1 MIYYNGF
8 SMQLKEGFCLSGQS
22 TSLKKKAFGGFIWT
36 FGERIGAQ
44 LVSLVVSIILA
55 RLLLPSDYAI
65 VGVVTIF
72 FNFANVIVAGGLNT
86 ALIQKKDSTAEDY
99 STILYTSLA
108 VSVIIYVVLFF
119 TAPLIAKAYEMPLIV
134 PVIRIMALMVI
145 INAVKSILTA
155 YIANTLQFKKMFIA
169 TMAATLIS
177 AAIGISM
184 ALMGFGVWALVAQQM
199 FNSIASTAALFIT
212 TKWKPIAVF
221 SVKSFKELFGF
232 GWKIFAT
239 SVIST
244 IYDEINPI
252 IVGLKFSAVDLS
264 FYTKGKNF
272 PSLLNGT
279 INQTLSTVLFPV
291 MSKVQDDIS
300 AVLSITRRYIR
311 VATYV
316 IFPLMCGFFAVSES
330 FVRLLLTE
338 KWMGA
343 VPYVQIFCI
352 SYMFDMIQVGNLQTI
367 KAIGRSDISLILE
380 IIKKSSYFVIILV
393 FIFVSNSPVMLAVSA
408 ICCTVVATIINT
420 FPNRKL
426 IGYKYRYQI
435 ADIAPNLIISLIMGA
450 VVLLMNKLTVAPI
463 LLLPLQ
469 VVTGAVIYIGLSL
482 LTRNEN
488 FKYLLKTGKQF
499 LKRG

>member
-1 MIYYNGF
+1 MY
-8 SMQLKEGFCLSGQS
+8 LKEGFYLSEQS
-22 TSLKKKAFGGFIWT
+22 NGLKKKAFGGFLWT

-65 VGVVTIF
+65 VGIVTIF
-72 FNFANVIVAGGLNT
+72 FNFANVIVSGGLNT
-86 ALIQKKDSTAEDY
+86 ALIQKKDSTQADY
-99 STILYTSLA
+99 STVLYTSLA
-108 VSVIIYVVLFF
+108 LSVLIYIILFF
-119 TAPLIAKAYEMPLIV
+119 TAPLIAKVYEMPIIV
-134 PVIRIMALMVI
+134 PVIRIMSLTVI

-155 YIANTLQFKKMFIA
+155 YIANTLQFKKMFIS
-169 TMAATLIS
+169 TMTATLVS
-177 AAIGISM
+177 AVVGISM

-199 FNSIASTAALFIT
+199 FNAIASTAALFIT
-212 TKWKPIAVF
+212 TKWKPLAVF
-221 SVKSFKELFGF
+221 SVKSFKELFGY

-264 FYTKGKNF
+264 FYTKGKSF

-291 MSKVQDDIS
+291 MSKVQDDMS

-316 IFPLMCGFFAVSES
+316 IFPLMCGFLALSES
-330 FVRLLLTE
+330 FVLLLLTE
-338 KWMGA
+338 KWLGA
-343 VPYVQIFCI
+343 VPYIQIFCI

-380 IIKKSSYFVIILV
+380 IIKKSSYFIIIL
-393 FIFVSNSPVMLAVSA
+393 IFVLTSNSPVMLAVSA
-408 ICCTVVATIINT
+408 ICCSVIATIINT

-435 ADIAPNLIISLIMGA
+435 ADIAPNLIISFIMGA
-450 VVLLMNKLTVAPI
+450 VVLFMNKLPLAPI

-469 VVTGAVIYIGLSL
+469 VLAGAIIYVLLSVI
-482 LTRNEN
+482 TRNEN
-488 FKYLLKTGKQF
+488 LKYLLGTGKQF

>member
-1 MIYYNGF
+1 M
-8 SMQLKEGFCLSGQS
+8 SGQS

-184 ALMGFGVWALVAQQM
+184 ALM
-199 FNSIASTAALFIT
+199 
-212 TKWKPIAVF
+212 
-221 SVKSFKELFGF
+221 
-232 GWKIFAT
+232 
-239 SVIST
+239 
-244 IYDEINPI
+244 
-252 IVGLKFSAVDLS
+252 
-264 FYTKGKNF
+264 
-272 PSLLNGT
+272 
-279 INQTLSTVLFPV
+279 
-291 MSKVQDDIS
+291 
-300 AVLSITRRYIR
+300 
-311 VATYV
+311 
-316 IFPLMCGFFAVSES
+316 
-330 FVRLLLTE
+330 
-338 KWMGA
+338 
-343 VPYVQIFCI
+343 
-352 SYMFDMIQVGNLQTI
+352 
-367 KAIGRSDISLILE
+367 
-380 IIKKSSYFVIILV
+380 
-393 FIFVSNSPVMLAVSA
+393 
-408 ICCTVVATIINT
+408 
-420 FPNRKL
+420 
-426 IGYKYRYQI
+426 
-435 ADIAPNLIISLIMGA
+435 
-450 VVLLMNKLTVAPI
+450 
-463 LLLPLQ
+463 
-469 VVTGAVIYIGLSL
+469 
-482 LTRNEN
+482 
-488 FKYLLKTGKQF
+488 
-499 LKRG
+499 